1 MTLQQAM
8 VKWLTLYKRPVLKQ
22 TSYDTLFRTCRN
34 YIFKI
39 FGDKEIKEI
48 NSDDIQEYLID
59 LQYSQEKSYSTAKK
73 VHDALNDFYQHALDK
88 GIVEDNI
95 VKAVKCKNLQR
106 NKYIKPRSFTLEEVQ
121 RFITAA
127 TLTNN
132 YGDNIYHYGPLLV
145 VYLHT
150 GLRLGELIGA
160 KINDYDPATGRL
172 AIHGN
177 IEVISNYDSKGILIS
192 GVHTIYQDTPKTKD
206 SIRVIF
212 LNKTAQKYLYP
223 YYVHS
228 LRCNSDFLITLPS
241 GKQVSPSSVQSTYQY
256 VVKRANI
263 YKGKG
268 VHTLRHTCATHLLDD
283 ETHEVDIKMVSKVL
297 GHASVK
303 VTYDKY
309 IHTDDFH
316 NASTLNTLDSRF
328 SFS

>member
-34 YIFKI
+34 YIFSI
-39 FGDKEIKEI
+39 FGNKEVDEI

-59 LQYSQEKSYSTAKK
+59 LQYNQEKSYSTAKK
-73 VHDALNDFYQHALDK
+73 VHDALNEFYQHALDK

-106 NKYIKPRSFTLEEVQ
+106 NNYIKPRSFTLDEIK

-127 TLTNN
+127 TVTDK
-132 YGDNIYHYGPLLV
+132 YGDYIYHYGPLLV

-160 KINDYDPATGRL
+160 KLSDYDPDTGRL

-177 IEVISNYDSKGILIS
+177 IEVISNYDSKGILTS

-206 SIRVIF
+206 SIRVIY
-212 LNKTAQKYLYP
+212 LNKTARKFIYP
-223 YYVHS
+223 YYIHS
-228 LRCNSDFLITLPS
+228 VRCSSEFLITSPK
-241 GKQVSPSSVQSTYQY
+241 GKQVSPSSIQSTYQY
-256 VVKRANI
+256 VIKRAHI
-263 YKGKG
+263 DKGKG
-268 VHTLRHTCATHLLDD
+268 VHTLRHTCATHLLD
-283 ETHEVDIKMVSKVL
+283 EKTQEVDIKVVSRVL

-303 VTYDKY
+303 ITYDKY

-316 NASTLNTLDSRF
+316 NTNALSTLDTHFNF
-328 SFS
+328 S